1 MPFWELIIL
10 SCALATD
17 AATVALC
24 DTMCYP
30 TMRKRYCFFIPF
42 SFAVFQAMMPLIG
55 YFLLRNVNFGVY
67 SKILTFAIFLFLGGK
82 MLYEGLIS
90 SKKEE
95 ACLTKF
101 TPAILLTQSI
111 STSIDAFA
119 IGVSFAA
126 NDVEP
131 FFASTIIGA
140 VTLLI
145 CLIAIILGY
154 KVRNLISSKATII
167 GALLLLA
174 LAIKALF

>member
-1 MPFWELIIL
+1 MPFWELLIL

-30 TMRKRYCFFIPF
+30 TMRKRYCLLIPF
-42 SFAVFQAMMPLIG
+42 FFAVFQALMPIIG
-55 YFLLRNVNFGVY
+55 YFLLRDVNFGVY
-67 SKILTFAIFLFLGGK
+67 SKVLTFAIFLFLGGK
-82 MLYEGLIS
+82 MLYEGLIG

-95 ACLTKF
+95 QCLAKF
-101 TPAILLTQSI
+101 TPAILLTQAI

-131 FFASTIIGA
+131 FFSSTIIGI
-140 VTLLI
+140 VTFII
-145 CLIAIILGY
+145 CLVAIILGY

-167 GALLLLA
+167 GAVLLLGLA
-174 LAIKALF
+174 VKALF